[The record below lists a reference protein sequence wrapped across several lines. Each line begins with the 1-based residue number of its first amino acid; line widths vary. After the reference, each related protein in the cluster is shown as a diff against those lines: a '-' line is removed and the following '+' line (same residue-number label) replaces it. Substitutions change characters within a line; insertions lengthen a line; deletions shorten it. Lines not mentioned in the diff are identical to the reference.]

1 MLNISRALLLIAA
14 ITMAGA
20 AFAADETATDRLVI
34 SGAVEHALTFSVDD
48 LRQLPLQE
56 VNEVRILNHKG
67 DVVSDLKNVKGV
79 RLRDILD
86 KAVIKAPEH
95 NDVKKMVIIATASD
109 DYKAVF
115 SWNEIYNSPLGDGV
129 LVIFEADGQA
139 LEDEGPLVTV
149 STMDIRT
156 GSRHVKWLIGIEVK
170 KIVE

>member
-20 AFAADETATDRLVI
+20 AFAADEPATDRLAI
-34 SGAVEHALTFSVDD
+34 SGAVEHALTFSADD

-67 DVVSDLKNVKGV
+67 DVVSALKNVKGV

-129 LVIFEADGQA
+129 LVIFEADGKA

-156 GSRHVKWLIGIEVK
+156 GSRHVKWLTGIEVR
-170 KIVE
+170 KITE